1 MKTKK
6 YQIVLL
12 ILLAAAAGM
21 LGALA
26 ADRWITSDSEYGL
39 HEFVHRELDLST
51 EQETQLGDIEQQ
63 FSAEHSELQFAL
75 RAANAR
81 LARAMDDEHEY
92 GPEVAA
98 AIDEVHGRMGELQ
111 KSTVRH
117 VFTMRN
123 VLTPA
128 QQRKFDRQVSDALTG
143 APRE

>member
-63 FSAEHSELQFAL
+63 FSAE
-75 RAANAR
+75 
-81 LARAMDDEHEY
+81 
-92 GPEVAA
+92 PV
-98 AIDEVHGRMGELQ
+98 
-111 KSTVRH
+111 TRH
-117 VFTMRN
+117 PFSSMISCT
-123 VLTPA
+123 
-128 QQRKFDRQVSDALTG
+128 
-143 APRE
+143 